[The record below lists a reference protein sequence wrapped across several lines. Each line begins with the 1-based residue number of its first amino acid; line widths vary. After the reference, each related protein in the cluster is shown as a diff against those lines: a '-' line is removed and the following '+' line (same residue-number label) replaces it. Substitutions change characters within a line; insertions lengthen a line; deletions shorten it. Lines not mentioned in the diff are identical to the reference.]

1 MMPARNRRRHGLAVA
16 TTLSAALFLPALSGC
31 HFSVGTSTET
41 TSVSSTRATADPA
54 IPKRDVEQITAQLI
68 QKKSGGGPY
77 VITCPSDLPIQL
89 DATMQCV
96 VADQQGIHREL
107 TVTVT
112 KADSPDNA
120 TWDWEV
126 GQEVSH
132 NR

>member
-1 MMPARNRRRHGLAVA
+1 MPARNSRRHGLTVA
-16 TTLSAALFLPALSGC
+16 TALFAALFLPVLSGC
-31 HFSVGTSTET
+31 HFSVGTNADET
-41 TSVSSTRATADPA
+41 NAPSPSVAADPG

-77 VITCPSDLPIQL
+77 VITCPTDLPIEL

-96 VADQQGIHREL
+96 VADQQGTHREL

-112 KADSPDNA
+112 KADSPNNA

-126 GQEVSH
+126 GKEISH